1 MEGEKPIV
9 VITGISGYLGSQ
21 VCMAFL
27 QDGTCKV
34 RGTVRDPTN
43 AKKVAPLK
51 ESFGELFDQIELVKA
66 DLTNAK
72 SLEEACKGAT
82 YVVNVASPVVVDASK

>member
-1 MEGEKPIV
+1 MESEKPIV
-9 VITGISGYLGSQ
+9 VITGISGYLWSE

-27 QDGTCKV
+27 KNGTFKV

-51 ESFGELFDQIELVKA
+51 ESFGELFDQLELVKA
-66 DLTNAK
+66 DLLDAK
-72 SLEEACKGAT
+72 SLQEALKGAT